1 MTTKAPRADPV
12 EEPRVT
18 PPEDYA
24 AGWPAVGVTF
34 RRSWDEMG
42 VRVTAKTLL
51 KLNQKKGIDCPGCAW
66 PDPNHRKT
74 VEFCE
79 NGAKHVAAE
88 ATLRRVGRDFFREHP
103 ISELRERS
111 DWWLEEQ
118 GRLTEPMVKRA
129 GSDYYEPISWN
140 SAVGVVADQLN
151 ALDSPDQAIFYTSG
165 RTSNEAAFLY
175 GLFVRAYG
183 TNNLPD
189 CSNMCHESSGTALK
203 EVIGIGKGTVT
214 LEDVEQTDLIIIC
227 GQNPGTNHPR
237 MLTSLE
243 KTKHNGGVI
252 VAVNPMPEAGL
263 LRFKNPQT
271 PRGLLT
277 DGTPL
282 ADDYLPIRLA
292 GDQALFQGVGKLLLE
307 AEERNPGT
315 VLDHDFITTYTDGFE
330 AYAEATR
337 QASWEAIE
345 EGSGLTR
352 EQIGTLADRI
362 MAAKSVIIAW
372 AMGLTQHKRAVP
384 TIREVTNV
392 QLLRGNI
399 GRPGA
404 GLLPVRGHSNV
415 QGDRTMGIFE
425 NVAPAFLDKLAEEFH
440 FEPARAR
447 GWDSVS
453 SVAAMRDGKARVLIS
468 LGGNLV
474 RAISDTNVA
483 ERAMRQL
490 DLTVSVATKLN
501 RAHVVTGDVALILP
515 TLGRTERDLQKS
527 GLQQVTV
534 EDSMGAVHA
543 TRGVLP
549 PASKDLRSEVSIICG
564 LALRTLGKR
573 VPIAWEAM
581 AHDYGVIRDHISHV
595 VPGCEDY
602 NAKIAKPA
610 GFMLPHPPRDERRFA
625 TATQKARFSVNELQ
639 IIQIPP
645 GRLLLQTMRS
655 HDQFNTTIYSNEDR
669 YRGIHDSRRVVLVNP
684 EDLAELGLADG
695 DHVDVFSEWT
705 DDVERCLRDYRL
717 VAYPTSRQCAAAYFP
732 EANVLIPLES
742 VAEGSNT
749 PTSKSVIIRL
759 QRHVPEAPVASQS
772 DGSAQA
778 SSSWGGRVSASQTG
792 S

>member
-1 MTTKAPRADPV
+1 MTTKAPRIDPV
-12 EEPRVT
+12 EEPRIT
-18 PPEDYA
+18 PPEEYA
-24 AGWPAVGVTF
+24 AGWPAVGITF
-34 RRSWDEMG
+34 KRSFDEMG
-42 VRVTAKTLL
+42 VRATARTLL
-51 KLNQKKGIDCPGCAW
+51 KLNQKEGIDCPGCAW
-66 PDPNHRKT
+66 PDPGHRKT

-79 NGAKHVAAE
+79 SGAKHVAAE
-88 ATLRRVGRDFFREHP
+88 ATLRRVDPAFFREHSL
-103 ISELRERS
+103 SELRDRS

-118 GRLTEPMVKRA
+118 GRLTEPLIKRK
-129 GSDYYEPISWN
+129 GSDHYEPISWN
-140 SAVGVVADQLN
+140 EAVGVVADQLN
-151 ALDSPDQAIFYTSG
+151 SLVSPNQAVFYTSG

-175 GLFVRAYG
+175 QLFVRAYG

-214 LEDVEQTDLIIIC
+214 LEDVERTDLLIIC

-237 MLTSLE
+237 MLTSME
-243 KTKHNGGVI
+243 KTKQNGGVI

-263 LRFKNPQT
+263 LRFRNPQT

-277 DGTPL
+277 GGTPL

-292 GDQALFQGVGKLLLE
+292 GDQALFLGVGKLLLE
-307 AEERNPGT
+307 AELRAPGT
-315 VLDHDFITTYTDGFE
+315 VLDQDFITGYTDGFE
-330 AYAEATR
+330 AYAATAR
-337 QASWEAIE
+337 QASWEVIE
-345 EGSGLTR
+345 EGSGLTK
-352 EQIGTLADRI
+352 EQIGKLADRI

-415 QGDRTMGIFE
+415 QGDRTMGIYE
-425 NVAPAFLDKLAEEFH
+425 KMPPAFLDKLAAEFH
-440 FEPARAR
+440 FEPAREP
-447 GWDSVS
+447 GWDSVNA
-453 SVAAMRDGKARVLIS
+453 VAAMRDGSARVLIS

-483 ERAMRQL
+483 EQAMTRL
-490 DLTVSVATKLN
+490 DLTVSIATKLN
-501 RAHVVTGDVALILP
+501 RSHIVTGDVALILP
-515 TLGRTERDLQKS
+515 TLGRTELDLQKS
-527 GLQQVTV
+527 GRQQVTV

-543 TRGVLP
+543 TRGVLA
-549 PASKDLRSEVSIICG
+549 PASKDLRSEVAIVCG
-564 LALRTLGKR
+564 LAHRTLGNR

-581 AHDYGVIRDHISHV
+581 ANDYRVIREHIAHV
-595 VPGCEDY
+595 IPGCQDY
-602 NAKIAKPA
+602 NAKIANPA
-610 GFMLPHPPRDERRFA
+610 GFFLPHAPRDERRFE
-625 TATQKARFSVNELQ
+625 TETKKARFSVNE
-639 IIQIPP
+639 IQTIQVPP
-645 GRLLLQTMRS
+645 GRLLLQTVRS

-684 EDLAELGLADG
+684 QDLAELGLADG
-695 DHVDVFSEWT
+695 DHVDVFGEWT

-759 QRHVPEAPVASQS
+759 ERHVAAPTS
-772 DGSAQA
+772 A
-778 SSSWGGRVSASQTG
+778 SSPLPV
-792 S
+792 

>member
-34 RRSWDEMG
+34 KRSWDEMG
-42 VRVTAKTLL
+42 MRVTAKTLL

-88 ATLRRVGRDFFREHP
+88 ATLRRVGRDFFRKHP
-103 ISELRERS
+103 ISELSERS

-129 GSDYYEPISWN
+129 GSDYYEPISW
-140 SAVGVVADQLN
+140 SGAVGVVADQLN

-352 EQIGTLADRI
+352 EQIGTLAKRI
-362 MAAKSVIIAW
+362 MAANSVIIAW

-581 AHDYGVIRDHISHV
+581 AHDYGVIRDHIAHV

-602 NAKIAKPA
+602 NAKIANPA

-625 TATQKARFSVNELQ
+625 TTTQKARFSVNELQ

-669 YRGIHDSRRVVLVNP
+669 YRGIHDSRRVVLANP

-759 QRHVPEAPVASQS
+759 QRHVPEVPVASPV
-772 DGSAQA
+772 
-778 SSSWGGRVSASQTG
+778 GG
-792 S
+792 

>member
-1 MTTKAPRADPV
+1 MTTKAPRTDPV
-12 EEPRVT
+12 EEPRIT
-18 PPEDYA
+18 HPEDYA
-24 AGWPAVGVTF
+24 AGWPAVGITF
-34 RRSWDEMG
+34 KRSFDEMG
-42 VRVTAKTLL
+42 VWSTAKTLI
-51 KLNQKKGIDCPGCAW
+51 KLNKKEGIDCPGCAW
-66 PDPNHRKT
+66 PDPEHRKT
-74 VEFCE
+74 AEFCE

-88 ATLRRVGRDFFREHP
+88 ATLRRVTAEFFREH
-103 ISELRERS
+103 SLTDLRDRS

-118 GRLTEPMVKRA
+118 GRLTEPMIKRA
-129 GSDYYEPISWN
+129 GSDHYEPISW
-140 SAVGVVADQLN
+140 SDAVGVVADQLN
-151 ALDSPDQAIFYTSG
+151 ALVSPDQAVFYTSG

-175 GLFVRAYG
+175 QLFVRAYG

-214 LEDVEQTDLIIIC
+214 LKDVEQTDLIIIC

-243 KTKHNGGVI
+243 KTKQQGGVI

-271 PRGLLT
+271 PKGLLAH
-277 DGTPL
+277 GTPL

-292 GDQALFQGVGKLLLE
+292 GDQALFLGVGKLLLE
-307 AEERNPGT
+307 AEELAPGT
-315 VLDHDFITTYTDGFE
+315 VLDHDFIATYTDGFE
-330 AYAEATR
+330 AYAATAR

-352 EQIGTLADRI
+352 AQIGKLADRI
-362 MAAKSVIIAW
+362 LAAKSVIIAW
-372 AMGLTQHKRAVP
+372 AMGLTQHKRSVP
-384 TIREVTNV
+384 TIRELTNV

-425 NVAPAFLDKLAEEFH
+425 KMPPAFLDKLAAEFH
-440 FEPARAR
+440 FEPAREP
-447 GWDSVS
+447 GWDSVNA
-453 SVAAMRDGKARVLIS
+453 VAAMRDGKARVLIS

-483 ERAMRQL
+483 EKAMTKL
-490 DLTVSVATKLN
+490 DLTVSIATKLN
-501 RAHVVTGDVALILP
+501 RSHLVTGDVALILP

-543 TRGVLP
+543 TRGVLA
-549 PASKDLRSEVSIICG
+549 PASQDLRSEVAIICG
-564 LALRTLGKR
+564 LAHRTLGKR

-581 AHDYGVIRDHISHV
+581 ANDYGVIRDHIGHV
-595 VPGCEDY
+595 IPGCQDY
-602 NAKIAKPA
+602 NAKIAQPA
-610 GFMLPHPPRDERRFA
+610 GFLLPHPPRDERRFA
-625 TATQKARFSVNELQ
+625 TETQKARFSVNE
-639 IIQIPP
+639 IDTVQIPP
-645 GRLLLQTMRS
+645 GRLLLQTVRS

-732 EANVLIPLES
+732 EANVLVPLES

-749 PTSKSVIIRL
+749 PTSKTVIIRL
-759 QRHVPEAPVASQS
+759 QRRGAPA
-772 DGSAQA
+772 AA
-778 SSSWGGRVSASQTG
+778 TLTA
-792 S
+792 

>member
-1 MTTKAPRADPV
+1 MTTKAPRIDPV
-12 EEPRVT
+12 EEPRIT
-18 PPEDYA
+18 PPEEYA
-24 AGWPAVGVTF
+24 AGWPAVGITF
-34 RRSWDEMG
+34 KRSFDEMG
-42 VRVTAKTLL
+42 VRATARTLL
-51 KLNQKKGIDCPGCAW
+51 KLNQKEGIDCPGCAW
-66 PDPNHRKT
+66 PDPGHRKT

-79 NGAKHVAAE
+79 SGAKHVAAE
-88 ATLRRVGRDFFREHP
+88 ATLRRVDPAFFREHSL
-103 ISELRERS
+103 SELRDRS

-118 GRLTEPMVKRA
+118 GRLTEPLIKRK
-129 GSDYYEPISWN
+129 GSDHYEPISWN
-140 SAVGVVADQLN
+140 EAVGVVANQLN
-151 ALDSPDQAIFYTSG
+151 SLVSPNQAVFYTSG

-175 GLFVRAYG
+175 QLFVRAYG

-214 LEDVEQTDLIIIC
+214 LGDVERTDLLIIC

-237 MLTSLE
+237 MLTSME
-243 KTKHNGGVI
+243 KTKQNGGVI

-263 LRFKNPQT
+263 LRFRNPQT

-277 DGTPL
+277 GGTPL

-292 GDQALFQGVGKLLLE
+292 GDQALFLGVGKLLLE
-307 AEERNPGT
+307 AELRAPGT
-315 VLDHDFITTYTDGFE
+315 VLDQDFITGYTDGFE
-330 AYAEATR
+330 AYAATAR
-337 QASWEAIE
+337 QASWEVIE
-345 EGSGLTR
+345 EGSGLTK
-352 EQIGTLADRI
+352 EQIGKLADRI

-415 QGDRTMGIFE
+415 QGDRTMGIYE
-425 NVAPAFLDKLAEEFH
+425 KMPPAFLDKLAAEFH
-440 FEPARAR
+440 FEPAREP
-447 GWDSVS
+447 GWDSVNA
-453 SVAAMRDGKARVLIS
+453 VAAMRDGSARVLIS

-483 ERAMRQL
+483 EQAMTRL
-490 DLTVSVATKLN
+490 DLTVSIATKLN
-501 RAHVVTGDVALILP
+501 RSHIVTGDVALILP
-515 TLGRTERDLQKS
+515 TLGRTELDLQKS
-527 GLQQVTV
+527 GRQQVTV

-543 TRGVLP
+543 TRGVLA
-549 PASKDLRSEVSIICG
+549 PASKDLRSEVAIVCG
-564 LALRTLGKR
+564 LAHRTLGNR

-581 AHDYGVIRDHISHV
+581 ANDYRVIREHIAHV
-595 VPGCEDY
+595 IPGCQDY
-602 NAKIAKPA
+602 NAKIANPA
-610 GFMLPHPPRDERRFA
+610 GFFLPHAPRDERRFE
-625 TATQKARFSVNELQ
+625 TETKKARFSVNE
-639 IIQIPP
+639 IQTIQVPP
-645 GRLLLQTMRS
+645 GRLLLQTVRS

-684 EDLAELGLADG
+684 QDLAELGLADG
-695 DHVDVFSEWT
+695 DHVDVFGEWT

-759 QRHVPEAPVASQS
+759 ERHVAAPTSV
-772 DGSAQA
+772 
-778 SSSWGGRVSASQTG
+778 SSSLPV
-792 S
+792 

>member
-1 MTTKAPRADPV
+1 MTTKAPRTDPV
-12 EEPRVT
+12 AEPRST

-24 AGWPAVGVTF
+24 AGWPAVGITF
-34 RRSWDEMG
+34 KRALDEMG
-42 VRVTAKTLL
+42 MRTSAKTLL
-51 KLNQKKGIDCPGCAW
+51 RLNKQKGIDCPGCAW
-66 PDPNHRKT
+66 PDSDHPQT
-74 VEFCE
+74 IEFCE

-88 ATLRRVGRDFFREHP
+88 ATLRRVGPAFFREHSV
-103 ISELRERS
+103 SELRQRS

-118 GRLTEPMVKRA
+118 GRLTEPLIKRA
-129 GSDYYEPISWN
+129 GSDHYEPISWDD
-140 SAVGVVADQLN
+140 AVGVVAEKLN
-151 ALDSPDQAIFYTSG
+151 SLASPDEAVFYTSG

-175 GLFVRAYG
+175 QLFVRAFG

-214 LEDVEQTDLIIIC
+214 LQDIEHSDLIIIC

-237 MLTSLE
+237 MLLSLE
-243 KTKHNGGVI
+243 KAKQNGGVI

-263 LRFKNPQT
+263 LRFKNPQ
-271 PRGLLT
+271 RAKGLLAR
-277 DGTPL
+277 GTAL

-292 GDQALFQGVGKLLLE
+292 GDQALFLGLGKLLLE
-307 AEERNPGT
+307 AEERAPGT
-315 VLDHDFITTYTDGFE
+315 VLDRDFISTFTDGFE
-330 AYAEATR
+330 EYAGNAR
-337 QASWEAIE
+337 QASWEEIE
-345 EGSGLTR
+345 ESSGLTR
-352 EQIGTLADRI
+352 GQIDGLANRI
-362 MAAKSVIIAW
+362 MAARSVIVAW

-415 QGDRTMGIFE
+415 QGDRTMGIYE
-425 NVAPAFLDKLAEEFH
+425 NMPAAFLDKLGAEFH
-440 FEPARAR
+440 FEPARGP
-447 GWDSVS
+447 GWDSVNA
-453 SVAAMRDGKARVLIS
+453 VAAMRDGHARVLIS

-483 ERAMRQL
+483 EKAMAKL
-490 DLTVSVATKLN
+490 DLTVSIATKLN
-501 RAHVVTGDVALILP
+501 RSHLVTGEVALILP

-527 GLQQVTV
+527 GLQRVTV

-543 TRGVLP
+543 TKGVLA
-549 PASKDLRSEVSIICG
+549 PASPELRSEVAIVCG
-564 LALRTLGKR
+564 LAHRTLGER

-581 AHDYGVIRDHISHV
+581 ANDYSVIRDHIGHV
-595 VPGCEDY
+595 IPGCEDY
-602 NAKIAKPA
+602 NVKIARPS
-610 GFMLPHPPRDERRFA
+610 GFLLPHPPRDERRFA
-625 TATQKARFSVNELQ
+625 TATAKARFSVNELQ
-639 IIQIPP
+639 TVRVPP
-645 GRLLLQTMRS
+645 GRLLLQTVRS

-705 DDVERCLRDYRL
+705 DDVERCLRDYRV

-759 QRHVPEAPVASQS
+759 ERHLTSS
-772 DGSAQA
+772 GA
-778 SSSWGGRVSASQTG
+778 SSSA
-792 S
+792 

>member
-34 RRSWDEMG
+34 KRSWDEMG
-42 VRVTAKTLL
+42 MRVTAKTLL

-88 ATLRRVGRDFFREHP
+88 ATLRRVGRDFFRKHP
-103 ISELRERS
+103 ISELSERS

-129 GSDYYEPISWN
+129 GSDYYEPISW
-140 SAVGVVADQLN
+140 SGAVGVVADQLN

-352 EQIGTLADRI
+352 EQIGTLAKRI

-581 AHDYGVIRDHISHV
+581 AHDYGVIRDHIAHV

-602 NAKIAKPA
+602 NAKIANPA

-625 TATQKARFSVNELQ
+625 TTTQKARFSVNELQ

-669 YRGIHDSRRVVLVNP
+669 YRGIHDSRRVVLANP

-759 QRHVPEAPVASQS
+759 QRHVPEVPVASPV
-772 DGSAQA
+772 
-778 SSSWGGRVSASQTG
+778 GG
-792 S
+792 

>member
-1 MTTKAPRADPV
+1 VD
-12 EEPRVT
+12 EPRIT
-18 PPEDYA
+18 RPEDYA
-24 AGWPAVGVTF
+24 AGWPAVGITF
-34 RRSWDEMG
+34 KRSFDEMG
-42 VRVTAKTLL
+42 VRSTARTLI
-51 KLNQKKGIDCPGCAW
+51 KLNKKEGIDCPGCAW
-66 PDPNHRKT
+66 PDPDHRKT
-74 VEFCE
+74 AEFCE

-88 ATLRRVGRDFFREHP
+88 ATLRRVTAEFFREH
-103 ISELRERS
+103 SLTELRDRS

-118 GRLTEPMVKRA
+118 GRLIEPMIKRA
-129 GSDYYEPISWN
+129 GSDHYEPISWN
-140 SAVGVVADQLN
+140 DAAGVVADQLN
-151 ALDSPDQAIFYTSG
+151 ALVSPDQAVFYTSG

-175 GLFVRAYG
+175 QLFVRAYG

-214 LEDVEQTDLIIIC
+214 LQDLERTDLIIIC

-243 KTKHNGGVI
+243 KTKQNGGVI

-271 PRGLLT
+271 PKGLLAN
-277 DGTPL
+277 GTPL

-292 GDQALFQGVGKLLLE
+292 GDQLLFLGVGKLLLE
-307 AEERNPGT
+307 AEELNPGT
-315 VLDHDFITTYTDGFE
+315 VLDHDFIATYTDGFE
-330 AYAEATR
+330 AYAATAR
-337 QASWEAIE
+337 QASWDVIE

-352 EQIGTLADRI
+352 AQIGKLADRI

-372 AMGLTQHKRAVP
+372 AMGLTQHKRSVP

-425 NVAPAFLDKLAEEFH
+425 KMPPAFLDRLAAEFH
-440 FEPARAR
+440 FEPAREP
-447 GWDSVS
+447 GWDSVNA
-453 SVAAMRDGKARVLIS
+453 VAAMRDGKARVLIS

-483 ERAMRQL
+483 EKAMTKL
-490 DLTVSVATKLN
+490 DLTVSIATKLN
-501 RAHVVTGDVALILP
+501 RSHLVTGDVALILP

-564 LALRTLGKR
+564 LAYRTLGKR
-573 VPIAWEAM
+573 VPIEWEAM
-581 AHDYGVIRDHISHV
+581 ANDYGLIRDHIGHV
-595 VPGCEDY
+595 IPGCEEY
-602 NAKIAKPA
+602 NAKIAQPA
-610 GFMLPHPPRDERRFA
+610 GFLLPHPPRDERRFA
-625 TATQKARFSVNELQ
+625 TETQKARFSVNEIDTVLV
-639 IIQIPP
+639 PP
-645 GRLLLQTMRS
+645 GRLLLQTVRS

-684 EDLAELGLADG
+684 EDLAELGLAEG
-695 DHVDVFSEWT
+695 EHVDVFSEWT

-717 VAYPTSRQCAAAYFP
+717 VSYPTSRQCAAAYFP
-732 EANVLIPLES
+732 EANVLVPLES

-749 PTSKSVIIRL
+749 PTSKSVIIRIERL
-759 QRHVPEAPVASQS
+759 VAPA
-772 DGSAQA
+772 AA
-778 SSSWGGRVSASQTG
+778 TTTA
-792 S
+792 